1 MCLDPAFA
9 RRCAAA
15 AALALSL
22 AACCGAR
29 GADTGTDPALVIE
42 TFAHAYLVNADGSYT
57 LTVDD
62 VRSIALAR
70 AVGPHS
76 QYYISYNGALDEIG
90 AIDAYTEKPDG
101 RRVAVRPEH
110 MLDQQEPASAE
121 APVFQDTR
129 VKVVVF
135 PDVAQGDRLVLHYVV
150 KRLRALFPG
159 HFEDLSSS
167 QFFLNQAFSLSYDMP
182 AAMPLYADA
191 VGFEAIAVDSAPGRR
206 RYRWRYQPGENQRLE
221 TDSVSYLDYG
231 KRLAVSTFADY
242 AAFAQA
248 FQRGARDKAAVTPAI
263 AALAARLTA
272 GLPEPEP
279 RARALALSDWVRKN
293 VRYVGV
299 YVGPGGVVPHAA
311 DAVLAQ
317 RYGDCKDH
325 AVLLEAL
332 LAAAGID
339 SGAALINSG
348 NVFRLPSVPTLGI
361 LNHMITYVPSLDL
374 YLDPT
379 AGAIAAGYLPNQ
391 DLGKPVLLVA
401 SGRLAAT
408 PATQPERTRNRIV
421 VQIGKNGGSLFR
433 VVKTGAGAL
442 AEPYRQAIRATRPAE
457 RDVLLGRMLQ
467 GFGQRG
473 QGVFDAGRLDG
484 DGDEYQMVFAGVSD
498 NFVNLPGPAAIG
510 TAFSFWGGIGET
522 VSALAQEKERK
533 QDFVCQ
539 ASDSEDD
546 TGFAFA
552 PGVRILAL
560 PKALSLQQGPLS
572 YQADYRR
579 QGNTVL
585 VRRRLRFAPDAM
597 VCKAADY
604 RRLRPLLDQMLR
616 DLKSQIVVQSRAR

>member
-1 MCLDPAFA
+1 MCPDLAFA
-9 RRCAAA
+9 RRCA

-22 AACCGAR
+22 AACCAAR
-29 GADTGTDPALVIE
+29 AADTGTDPALVIE
-42 TFAHAYLVNADGSYT
+42 TFAHAYVVNADGSYT

-62 VRSIALAR
+62 VRSIALER

-76 QYYISYNGALDEIG
+76 QYYISYNGTLDEIG

-110 MLDQQEPASAE
+110 IMEQQEPASTE

-150 KRLRALFPG
+150 KRLGALFPG
-159 HFEDLSSS
+159 QFDDLSSS
-167 QFFLNQAFSLSYDMP
+167 QFFLNKAFSLSYDLP
-182 AAMPLYADA
+182 ADMPLYADA
-191 VGFEAIAVDSAPGRR
+191 VGFEEIALASPPGRR
-206 RYRWRYQPGENQRLE
+206 RYQWRYQPGENQRLE

-248 FQRGARDKAAVTPAI
+248 FQRGARDKAVVTPAI

-272 GLPEPEP
+272 DRPEP

-293 VRYVGV
+293 IRYVGV
-299 YVGPGGVVPHAA
+299 YIGPGGVVPHAA

-332 LAAAGID
+332 LAAVGID

-348 NVFRLPSVPTLGI
+348 NVFRLPKVPTLGI
-361 LNHMITYVPSLDL
+361 FNHMITYVPSLDL

-391 DLGKPVLLVA
+391 DLGKPVLLVK
-401 SGRLAAT
+401 SGQLAAT
-408 PATQPERTRNRIV
+408 PATQTERTRNRVV
-421 VQIGKNGGSLFR
+421 VQIGKSGGSLFR
-433 VVKTGAGAL
+433 VVKTGSGAL

-457 RDVLLGRMLQ
+457 RDLLLGRMLQ

-473 QGVFDAGRLDG
+473 HGVFDAGRLDG
-484 DGDEYQMVFAGVSD
+484 DGDEYQMVFAGASD

-510 TAFSFWGGIGET
+510 TAFGFWGGIGET
-522 VSALAQEKERK
+522 VSALAQEKERR
-533 QDFVCQ
+533 QDFICQ

-546 TGFAFA
+546 AGFAFA

-560 PKALSLQQGPLS
+560 PKALKLQQGPLA
-572 YQADYRR
+572 YHADYTRK
-579 QGNTVL
+579 GNTVL

-597 VCKAADY
+597 VCTAADY
-604 RRLRPLLDQMLR
+604 QRLRPLLEQMLR
-616 DLKSQIVVQSRAR
+616 DLKSQIVVQAR